1 MSVAVWD
8 TYITKKNGD
17 AMHFDIIV
25 PDTINEAATIYQYG
39 KAYLKSKNE
48 ENASLESQEC
58 QLCHVESP
66 TTEMLDSISQQG
78 YFILEME
85 DISAALPPN
94 PSRRDLIM
102 HLRAFYKNYRFAD
115 FKGKTLEDVQGILN
129 DAKK

>member
-25 PDTINEAATIYQYG
+25 PDTMTEAATIYKYG

-48 ENASLESQEC
+48 AEASLESQEC
-58 QLCHVESP
+58 QLCHIESP
-66 TTEMLDSISQQG
+66 TTEMLDSINQQG

-85 DISAALPPN
+85 DISATLPPN
-94 PSRRDLIM
+94 PSRRDLIL
-102 HLRAFYKNYRFAD
+102 HLRSFYKDYRFAD
-115 FKGKTLEDVQGILN
+115 FKGKTLEDVQGLLS
-129 DAKK
+129 AAQK

>member
-1 MSVAVWD
+1 MPVAVWD

-25 PDTINEAATIYQYG
+25 PDTMTEATTIYQYG
-39 KAYLKSKNE
+39 KAYLKSKSE
-48 ENASLESQEC
+48 EDASLESQEC
-58 QLCHVESP
+58 QLCHIESP